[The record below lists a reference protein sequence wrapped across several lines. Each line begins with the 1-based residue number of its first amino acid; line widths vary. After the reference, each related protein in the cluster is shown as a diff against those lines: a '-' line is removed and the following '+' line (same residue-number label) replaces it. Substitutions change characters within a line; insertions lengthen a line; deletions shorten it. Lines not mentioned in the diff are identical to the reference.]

1 MKKKNFK
8 LSDFYL
14 LESDPKILNFRCT
27 KTNLIVWPILREEF
41 FNLVISKLY
50 YESEFIN
57 YNIKSNLLTKFVS
70 LYKSIKFSLFI
81 KYLFF
86 NFKQKDILFFKT
98 GYSEINIKN
107 LIFNRNIDYFIS
119 LNKKNYIT
127 LSRSSRFYF
136 FKNILIIKLIFK
148 F

>member
-1 MKKKNFK
+1 MKKKTFK

-14 LESDPKILNFRCT
+14 LESDPKILNFRCR

-57 YNIKSNLLTKFVS
+57 YNIKSNLLTKFVA

-81 KYLFF
+81 KNLFF
-86 NFKQKDILFFKT
+86 NFKKKDILF
-98 GYSEINIKN
+98 
-107 LIFNRNIDYFIS
+107 L
-119 LNKKNYIT
+119 
-127 LSRSSRFYF
+127 
-136 FKNILIIKLIFK
+136 KLDIQK
-148 F
+148 